1 MIYRAVQLIQIF
13 IAHGR
18 ADGRTKVFQ
27 EILADLKT
35 LLREHLSSP
44 DTFMVGGESGEV
56 DLAVMRNCHASII
69 GEPVFSVDVFPLMRR
84 KMENYYS
91 SRSFL
96 SDPGIPGVRSMGR
109 KCL

>member
-1 MIYRAVQLIQIF
+1 MIHRAVQLIQIF

-35 LLREHLSSP
+35 LLREHLSAP

-69 GEPVFSVDVFPLMRR
+69 GEPIIFCGCLPSDEEKNGELLLFKIIFIREHLM
-84 KMENYYS
+84 
-91 SRSFL
+91 
-96 SDPGIPGVRSMGR
+96 
-109 KCL
+109 